1 MTQSAKIIFYPSK
14 ITGTVPKGITV
25 LEAAG
30 RLGIDMEGPCGGAG
44 KCGKDLVQV
53 RTNKTLDTVLACKTR
68 IESDLEIIVP
78 FLERK
83 TLKMVE
89 GFFPGR
95 MRTKI
100 VDSYVKKEV
109 ITGDR
114 GLCSTKIYVN
124 NALVSVEDGNT
135 RAHSYGV
142 ALDIG
147 TTTLVAAL
155 VNLESGEIMGS
166 SGMLNPLVTYGH
178 DVMSRI
184 KYSAS
189 QKDGLLKMHRELI
202 SAVNLLVNL
211 LSSERGIRKEN
222 IYQLAG
228 AGNTT
233 MQHIFANKEITGIG
247 EYPYK
252 PETLDAFTTTA
263 TKLSLDVNGYAPV
276 TTFPCISAYVGGD
289 IVSGLIAVDP
299 QCTELP
305 AIFLDIGTNG
315 EMVLLLNGRMVA
327 TSTAAGPCFEGM
339 TISSGMRA
347 GEGAIERVNLGEE
360 LSVEVIGNCPP
371 QGICGSGLLDIVS
384 ELLRVGLINPRGR
397 LQGNEGKEEIPE
409 KYKKYL
415 CERNGKRHFQLSD
428 GVSLSQEDIRQV
440 QLAKAAIRSGVE
452 ILFAACDIKPED
464 VKTVIIAGAF
474 GYHLKPESLF
484 RTGFLPELR
493 NARLLYVGNS
503 SLEGAVRMLLDKELI
518 RESIRIA
525 GNAQVVELSQIPG
538 FEDIFVR
545 EMHFSKSV

>member
-1 MTQSAKIIFYPSK
+1 MQSARITFYPSK

-30 RLGIDMEGPCGGAG
+30 RLGIDMEGPCGGTG

-68 IESDLEIIVP
+68 IESDLEVIVP

-83 TLKMVE
+83 TLKTVE
-89 GFFPGR
+89 CFFSDG
-95 MRTKI
+95 MRTKT
-100 VDSYVKKEV
+100 VNSCVKKEV
-109 ITGDR
+109 IPGDR
-114 GLCSTKIYVN
+114 DICSTKVYVN

-135 RAHSYGV
+135 RAQSYGV

-155 VNLESGEIMGS
+155 INLNSGEIAGS

-222 IYQLAG
+222 IYQVAG

-233 MQHIFANKEITGIG
+233 MQHIFANKEIKGIG

-252 PETLDAFTTTA
+252 PETLDVFTTTA
-263 TKLSLDVNGYAPV
+263 MELSLDVNGYAPV

-384 ELLRVGLINPRGR
+384 ELLRVGLINSRGR
-397 LQGNEGKEEIPE
+397 LQGKEGKEIPE

-415 CERNGKRHFQLSD
+415 CERDGKRHFQLSD

-452 ILFAACDIKPED
+452 ILLAACDIKPED

-474 GYHLKPESLF
+474 GYHLKQESLF

-503 SLEGAVRMLLDKELI
+503 SLEGAVRLLLDKELI
-518 RESIRIA
+518 RESVRIA